1 MEFALD
7 QLQEWKLWSYTVRSV
22 WWNAYMDAV
31 TYSILGRWILRIS
44 RLRCFVA
51 RRCYIFRF
59 YSGQVAEHLLLKMVK
74 SFAFLLK
81 FIIARC
87 NRDSFGPPRFWKLFA
102 IISTEFRT
110 SFPRKF
116 PPPETVPC
124 DMHCWILQNNGSCLM
139 RVRVKFAIN
148 EGHKFLGEKWN
159 ALQLFISRNFLF
171 LPREPLSKNF

>member
-22 WWNAYMDAV
+22 WWNAYIDAV

-51 RRCYIFRF
+51 QRCYIFSILLWPGRF
-59 YSGQVAEHLLLKMVK
+59 NAEHLLLKMVK
-74 SFAFLLK
+74 GFAFLLK
-81 FIIARC
+81 FITARY
-87 NRDSFGPPRFWKLFA
+87 NRDSFGPSRFWKLFA
-102 IISTEFRT
+102 IISAEFRA

-116 PPPETVPC
+116 SPPETVPC
-124 DMHCWILQNNGSCLM
+124 DTHCWILQNNRSCLM

-148 EGHKFLGEKWN
+148 EREFLDEKWN
-159 ALQLFISRNFLF
+159 ALWLFTSRFYISRFSFLA
-171 LPREPLSKNF
+171 